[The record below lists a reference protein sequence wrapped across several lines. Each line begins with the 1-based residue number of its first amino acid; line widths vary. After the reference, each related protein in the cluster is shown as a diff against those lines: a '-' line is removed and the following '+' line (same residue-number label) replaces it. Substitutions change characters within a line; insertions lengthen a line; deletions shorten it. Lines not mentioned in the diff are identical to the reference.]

1 MVSEEF
7 SWLREPASDKSAEAW
22 RQDWEI
28 RGCSWISKGTDT
40 ECGHSF
46 SHTQT
51 SVHTR
56 LRGRSILTPKG
67 PFVSLKRLLNE
78 SVFSTGSPES
88 SRKGTQCDVSQ
99 YLLLSEP
106 CSQSAR
112 RLLSF
117 WGLFY
122 PFSVGK
128 VINLPPGSGAV
139 YP

>member
-1 MVSEEF
+1 MRTFLFTYTDVGAHTPA
-7 SWLREPASDKSAEAW
+7 REINSN
-22 RQDWEI
+22 
-28 RGCSWISKGTDT
+28 
-40 ECGHSF
+40 
-46 SHTQT
+46 
-51 SVHTR
+51 
-56 LRGRSILTPKG
+56 PKG

>member
-1 MVSEEF
+1 MTN
-7 SWLREPASDKSAEAW
+7 LLK
-22 RQDWEI
+22 
-28 RGCSWISKGTDT
+28 RGGRIGKLEDALGFPKGQILNADIPFHIHRRRCTHACEGDQ
-40 ECGHSF
+40 F
-46 SHTQT
+46 
-51 SVHTR
+51 
-56 LRGRSILTPKG
+56 LTPKG

-78 SVFSTGSPES
+78 SVFSTGSPEP

-106 CSQSAR
+106 RSQSAR